1 MAKKMQNK
9 GYSCLLRKF
18 AGIDL
23 FVPEAYFH
31 KSCYHNFHGKFQT
44 FKGYHQSK
52 SKEMKEK
59 QELLYKAHAA
69 AYSEIKAMI
78 KKQVITEH
86 KVLPLSVFRDR
97 YINELQEQNQPN
109 EKCWSNNLKKK
120 LENDAEIAPLLQLS
134 KIESKGYLSFWLI
147 FSANLAVEKAVA
159 ASS

>member
-1 MAKKMQNK
+1 MQNK

-23 FVPEAYFH
+23 FAPEAYFH
-31 KSCYHNFHGKFQT
+31 KSCYHNFHNKFQT

-52 SKEMKEK
+52 STEMKEK
-59 QELLYKAHAA
+59 QELLCKAHAA
-69 AYSEIKAMI
+69 AYSEIKAI
-78 KKQVITEH
+78 VKKQVITEH

-120 LENDAEIAPLLQLS
+120 LENDTEIAPLLQLS